1 MNTLGTMNFND
12 RVRML
17 ARGLGTKAKA
27 KLKLRGV
34 KVYQQIKSEAS
45 LHDSWGLFVRLPSG
59 GTSTH
64 SVLPLADSKCE
75 VE

>member
-1 MNTLGTMNFND
+1 MVD
-12 RVRML
+12 RGR
-17 ARGLGTKAKA
+17 LGTKAKA

-64 SVLPLADSKCE
+64 SVLPLADLFTGLVPGDSPS
-75 VE
+75 V